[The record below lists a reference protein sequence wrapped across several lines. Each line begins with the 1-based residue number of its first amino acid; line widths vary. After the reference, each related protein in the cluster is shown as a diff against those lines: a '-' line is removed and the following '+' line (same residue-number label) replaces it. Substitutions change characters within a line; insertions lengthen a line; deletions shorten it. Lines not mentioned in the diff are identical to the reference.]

1 MKRQEEGKIII
12 GENGSREWCHP
23 LNAAAGAAAAAAAAA
38 IVGQTGGGKPGG

>member
-23 LNAAAGAAAAAAAAA
+23 LNAAAGAAAAAAAA
-38 IVGQTGGGKPGG
+38 GQTGGGIPGG

>member
-23 LNAAAGAAAAAAAAA
+23 LNPAAGAAAAAAAV
-38 IVGQTGGGKPGG
+38 VGQTGGGKPGG

>member
-23 LNAAAGAAAAAAAAA
+23 LNAAAGAAAAA